1 MASFTD
7 FQDGYERTWASLQI
21 RPEKLATVR
30 ELAQQLAAGKLRYR
44 EIEARTGVPWWFVG
58 LCHYRE
64 SAFDFDTYLGNGQ
77 TLGRRTTIV
86 PKGRGPFT
94 GPQAFVE
101 GAVDA
106 LRLQGLIGV
115 GDWSVARALYR
126 LEGFNGYGYH
136 GRGVNSPYLWGGSTA
151 YGPPGA
157 RGGKFVR
164 DHVFD
169 PNVVDTQIG
178 TAVILRS
185 LIDIDATVAL
195 AAPRAVEA
203 AVSREPDDELADS
216 TLWVQQSLN
225 RLGAAPPLV
234 EDGRNGPRTMAAVAM
249 FQERCGLDDSGLADA
264 RTIAAIQEALRP
276 APDRAVLARIQDLER
291 QVAARAASP
300 TQTAPLHSAPLQPAP
315 MHPAVIAPAAPV
327 PAAPPADAAAR
338 LDELLQALRRQIDGA
353 RLPTAQ
359 IRPGPPAARPAG
371 TVLGPVN
378 GALGQTI
385 GQLLSGKKSAIGI
398 VGAVVT
404 QILSQVPAGTGLG
417 QVLAQLT
424 PAFGLSPYT
433 MPIFIALTA
442 WGVLGKFEKWNAR
455 AGQAA

>member
-1 MASFTD
+1 MASFQD

-30 ELAQQLAAGKLRYR
+30 KLAQQLAAGKPRYQ
-44 EIEARTGVPWWFVG
+44 EIEARTGVPWWFIG

-64 SAFDFDTYLGNGQ
+64 STFDFDTYLGNGQ
-77 TLGRRTTIV
+77 KLGRRTTIV

-106 LRLQGLIGV
+106 LRLQGLVGL

-185 LIDIDATVAL
+185 LIDLDATVAL

-203 AVSREPDDELADS
+203 GVSREPDDELADS

-225 RLGAAPPLV
+225 RLGATPPLV
-234 EDGRNGPRTMAAVAM
+234 EDGRNGPRTMTAVAT
-249 FQERCGLDDSGLADA
+249 FQARCGLDDTGLADA

-276 APDRAVLARIQDLER
+276 AAPDHAVLTRIQDLER
-291 QVAARAASP
+291 QLAARAVTP
-300 TQTAPLHSAPLQPAP
+300 MQPAP
-315 MHPAVIAPAAPV
+315 MQPAPMQPASMPPVVIAPAAP
-327 PAAPPADAAAR
+327 PADVAAR
-338 LDELLQALRRQIDGA
+338 LDEFLQALRRQIDGA
-353 RLPTAQ
+353 RLPTAP
-359 IRPGPPAARPAG
+359 ILPGPPAARPDGA
-371 TVLGPVN
+371 VLGPVN

-398 VGAVVT
+398 IGAVAT
-404 QILSQVPAGTGLG
+404 QILSQVPLNTGLG

-433 MPIFIALTA
+433 MPIFIGLTA
-442 WGVLGKFEKWNAR
+442 WGALGKFEKWNAR
-455 AGQAA
+455 AGQATP

>member
-300 TQTAPLHSAPLQPAP
+300 TQTAPLQPVP

-327 PAAPPADAAAR
+327 PAAPPRMPRHGWTSFSRPCAGRSTAR
-338 LDELLQALRRQIDGA
+338 ACRPPRSCPARRQ
-353 RLPTAQ
+353 RV
-359 IRPGPPAARPAG
+359 PPARSSGRSTAPSGRRSGSCSPARSRRSVSSARSSRRSCPRCRPAQ
-371 TVLGPVN
+371 VWARCSPSSRPP
-378 GALGQTI
+378 
-385 GQLLSGKKSAIGI
+385 SG
-398 VGAVVT
+398 
-404 QILSQVPAGTGLG
+404 
-417 QVLAQLT
+417 
-424 PAFGLSPYT
+424 
-433 MPIFIALTA
+433 
-442 WGVLGKFEKWNAR
+442 
-455 AGQAA
+455 